1 MAMNF
6 KSILSKL
13 ELRYAKAGKR
23 KAVVMAVVFLLLP
36 SLLVFSIY
44 LGNRPKFKEV
54 APEQAS
60 EQTADAKQ
68 ETKTE
73 EDVPTQEQAIDAAIR
88 AHERSTKV
96 CYDPAIEGFLIHY
109 PHLKPAEDGTTYFDG
124 WYYLKYQQMW
134 KTDNG
139 IWFMKDYAPSEY
151 VRVYPDVTGLNC
163 KNT

>member
-1 MAMNF
+1 MNI
-6 KSILSKL
+6 KAGLNTLK
-13 ELRYAKAGKR
+13 LRYAKANKR
-23 KAVVMAVVFLLLP
+23 RLVITTLAVVSTFAFLTYITLLK
-36 SLLVFSIY
+36 
-44 LGNRPKFKEV
+44 NQPKAREV
-54 APEQAS
+54 APEQAA
-60 EQTADAKQ
+60 EATQ
-68 ETKTE
+68 EPK

-109 PHLKPAEDGTTYFDG
+109 PYMKPAEDGTTYFDG

-139 IWFMKDYAPSEY
+139 IWFMKDYSPSEY

>member
-1 MAMNF
+1 MNI
-6 KSILSKL
+6 KAGLNNLK
-13 ELRYAKAGKR
+13 LRYAKANKR
-23 KAVVMAVVFLLLP
+23 RLIITALAVVSTFMFLTYIT
-36 SLLVFSIY
+36 SLNSK
-44 LGNRPKFKEV
+44 PKTEEV
-54 APEQAS
+54 APETATS
-60 EQTADAKQ
+60 ETTETKQ
-68 ETKTE
+68 EAKTN

-88 AHERSTKV
+88 AHDRSTKV

-109 PHLKPAEDGTTYFDG
+109 PHKEPDGDVQYFEG

-139 IWFMKDYAPSEY
+139 IWFMKDYAPTEY